1 MEIAT
6 VIPVATFV
14 LLWIGTAVW
23 LLARINAMIKIM
35 EDELK
40 RMRSDIDDM
49 EKWGTEQIKERAAF
63 NENHYLSIERFNE
76 CQNDW
81 NRRLQAL
88 NAVDISAKL
97 ASMEGKVTQLSEQMT
112 LLLNAIIKK

>member
-1 MEIAT
+1 MAPIL
-6 VIPVATFV
+6 PVATFV
-14 LLWIGTAVW
+14 ILWIGTAVW
-23 LLARINAMIKIM
+23 LLSRINAMIKVM

-40 RMRSDIDDM
+40 RMRNDM
-49 EKWGTEQIKERAAF
+49 DGLEQWGEEQLKERATF
-63 NENHYLSIERFNE
+63 NEKHYLSIERFNE
-76 CQNDW
+76 CQTDW